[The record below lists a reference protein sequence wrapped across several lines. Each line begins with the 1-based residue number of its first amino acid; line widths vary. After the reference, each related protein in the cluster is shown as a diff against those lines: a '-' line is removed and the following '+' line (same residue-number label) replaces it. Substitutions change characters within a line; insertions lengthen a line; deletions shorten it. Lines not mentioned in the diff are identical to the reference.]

1 MHIISTLMISIVTV
15 WLAAISGKPLVRE
28 QAECAATLTTH
39 AMPLDALP
47 GHHIRRLQQMAVAV
61 FLQETQGFGIT
72 PVQYG
77 VLMTVHLRPG
87 LDQRG
92 LASLMGLDTSTTA
105 GVVDR
110 LEGRGLLRRSASPTD
125 RRVKLLGITQ
135 EAQQLLRDMQPQADA
150 AQARMLAPLTEAEKP
165 VFMAMLTRLVQAHH
179 DGGAGVAADE

>member
-1 MHIISTLMISIVTV
+1 
-15 WLAAISGKPLVRE
+15 
-28 QAECAATLTTH
+28 
-39 AMPLDALP
+39 
-47 GHHIRRLQQMAVAV
+47 MAVAV

-72 PVQYG
+72 PVQYAA
-77 VLMTVHLRPG
+77 LQTVHNEPG
-87 LDQRG
+87 IDQRT
-92 LASLMGLDTSTTA
+92 LASRIAQDTSTTA

-135 EAQQLLRDMQPQADA
+135 EAQQLLTDMQPQADA